1 LGPQELA
8 LLLLLAMVT
17 SNLAEFYFMRDYG
30 LRARILAVLF
40 VDHLYV
46 VAAWAF
52 GIDRP
57 LFYVYFARADRAV
70 EVSADFLLNAM
81 FILTELAFVV
91 VPALFPEL
99 REVQEE
105 IFRRYRRAQDEG
117 R

>member
-1 LGPQELA
+1 LNPQELA
-8 LLLLLAMVT
+8 LLLLLAMVV

-46 VAAWAF
+46 MVAWAF

-57 LFYVYFARADRAV
+57 LFYVYFARANRVV
-70 EVSADFLLNAM
+70 EVGADFLLNVM
-81 FILTELAFVV
+81 FIVTELAFVV
-91 VPALFPEL
+91 APALFPEL